1 MIMMKLFRRNTWH
14 DKVLAAA
21 VLLCAGLIGYAATLE
36 WTPNAAS
43 DNVQMYVLE
52 HRATTQTNWTRVE
65 IAGTTNRVV
74 IPETAF
80 GRWFRISAVNSFGQ
94 SEWTAPVKLPE
105 KITGLKLIL
114 EITP

>member
-1 MIMMKLFRRNTWH
+1 MMKKFFPRLTWGQGAAML
-14 DKVLAAA
+14 VLAAA
-21 VLLCAGLIGYAATLE
+21 ISMAATLE
-36 WTPNAAS
+36 WTPNPAS

-94 SEWTAPVKLPE
+94 SEWTSPVKLPE

>member
-14 DKVLAAA
+14 DKVLGAA

-36 WTPNAAS
+36 WAPNAAS

-94 SEWTAPVKLPE
+94 SEWTSPVKLPE